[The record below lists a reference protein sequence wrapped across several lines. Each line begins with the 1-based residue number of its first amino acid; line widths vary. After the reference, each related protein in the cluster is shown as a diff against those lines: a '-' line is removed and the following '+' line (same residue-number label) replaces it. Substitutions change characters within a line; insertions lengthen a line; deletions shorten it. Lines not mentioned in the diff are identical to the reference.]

1 MANLWA
7 RKSTAA
13 LAEEAAQGE
22 DGAAHAPKRTLS
34 ALNLVG
40 LGIGG
45 TIGAGIFVL
54 TGTAAATNA
63 GPAVSLSFLLGAV
76 ACALA
81 GLCYAE
87 LSSTIPISGS
97 AYTYAYATLG
107 ELIAWIIGW
116 DLILEYALAAV
127 AVAIGWSS
135 YVVSV
140 ARDLGWVIPARFAS
154 APYAFDAGL
163 HAWSSTGA
171 VLNVPAVLV
180 IVIITAL
187 LTIGIRESAKFND
200 FIVALKLIVILLF
213 IVCAVP
219 AFSTANWVTSSNP
232 AGAFIPP
239 GAGPGVFG
247 WSGVLRGAAVVFF
260 AYIGFDAVSTAA
272 QEARVPERDM
282 PIGILGSLVD
292 LQRAL
297 CRGRLCAHRD
307 RAVRPA
313 ERP

>member
-1 MANLWA
+1 MMLRADAKGRRFLPNLWA

-13 LAEEAAQGE
+13 LIEEAAHN
-22 DGAAHAPKRTLS
+22 DGDDDRHLPKRTLS

-54 TGTAAATNA
+54 TGHAAAANA

-87 LSSTIPISGS
+87 LFSTIPISGS

-140 ARDLGWVIPARFAS
+140 ARDLGWNINSRFAS
-154 APYAFDAGL
+154 APYAFDASL
-163 HAWSSTGA
+163 HG
-171 VLNVPAVLV
+171 
-180 IVIITAL
+180 
-187 LTIGIRESAKFND
+187 
-200 FIVALKLIVILLF
+200 
-213 IVCAVP
+213 
-219 AFSTANWVTSSNP
+219 
-232 AGAFIPP
+232 
-239 GAGPGVFG
+239 
-247 WSGVLRGAAVVFF
+247 
-260 AYIGFDAVSTAA
+260 
-272 QEARVPERDM
+272 
-282 PIGILGSLVD
+282 
-292 LQRAL
+292 
-297 CRGRLCAHRD
+297 
-307 RAVRPA
+307 
-313 ERP
+313 